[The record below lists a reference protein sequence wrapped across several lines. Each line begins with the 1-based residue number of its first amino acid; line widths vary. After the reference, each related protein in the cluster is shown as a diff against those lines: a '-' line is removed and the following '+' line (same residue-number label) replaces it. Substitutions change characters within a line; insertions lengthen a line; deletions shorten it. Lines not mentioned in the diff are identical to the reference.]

1 MLLAVDTSTPQ
12 IGLALYDGA
21 QVLAESLWTS
31 KARHTVELAPAVSEM
46 LAHTDLKIS
55 QLKALAVAIGPGS
68 FTALR
73 VGISFIK
80 GLAFAQSLPVI
91 GVNTLEV
98 VAASQAPDELPLVCV
113 LPAGRSRLAV
123 SWFNSQ
129 QPKKR
134 HQVETEGIG
143 AHSHYPD
150 SRGKWLPESAAQ
162 IMTAEGLAEKITTD
176 TIVCGDLT
184 AAERQILKK
193 NPRAHLVSPAMG
205 ARRPALLA
213 ELAYLRWQ
221 SGAVDDATTL
231 APLYLHLADPIPDL
245 STGNA
250 VV

>member
-80 GLAFAQSLPVI
+80 GLAYAQSLPVI
-91 GVNTLEV
+91 GVNTLDV
-98 VAASQAPDELPLVCV
+98 VAASQAPADLPLVCV

-123 SWFNSQ
+123 SWFNN
-129 QPKKR
+129 QPLKNHHLAEPGR
-134 HQVETEGIG
+134 IG
-143 AHSHYPD
+143 AYPGGH
-150 SRGKWLPESAAQ
+150 GKWLPESAAQ

-193 NPRAHLVSPAMG
+193 NPLAHLVSPAMG

-221 SGAVDDATTL
+221 AGTVDDAAKL
-231 APLYLHLADPIPDL
+231 APLYLHLADPIPDI

>member
-55 QLKALAVAIGPGS
+55 QLKALAVAVGPGS

-91 GVNTLEV
+91 GVNTLDV
-98 VAASQAPDELPLVCV
+98 VAASQAPVDLPLVCV
-113 LPAGRSRLAV
+113 LPAGRGRLAV
-123 SWFNSQ
+123 SWFNNQ
-129 QPKKR
+129 LPKNH
-134 HQVETEGIG
+134 HQAETRRIG
-143 AHSHYPD
+143 AYPGGH
-150 SRGKWLPESAAQ
+150 GKWLPESAAQ

-193 NPRAHLVSPAMG
+193 NPLAHLVSPAMG

-221 SGAVDDATTL
+221 AGAVDDAANL
-231 APLYLHLADPIPDL
+231 APLYLHLADPIPDI